1 MIHRKRALYLIGYL
15 AIGCLVLATSLSACS
30 TARHLAQ
37 LGEADAR
44 AELAKAWTV
53 TIYER
58 AF

>member
-1 MIHRKRALYLIGYL
+1 MDSRSWHRRAVAKYGALLVIL
-15 AIGCLVLATSLSACS
+15 ALTSCS

>member
-1 MIHRKRALYLIGYL
+1 MIL
-15 AIGCLVLATSLSACS
+15 LVLCLLLTSCS

>member
-1 MIHRKRALYLIGYL
+1 VVGLLL
-15 AIGCLVLATSLSACS
+15 LLVGCS